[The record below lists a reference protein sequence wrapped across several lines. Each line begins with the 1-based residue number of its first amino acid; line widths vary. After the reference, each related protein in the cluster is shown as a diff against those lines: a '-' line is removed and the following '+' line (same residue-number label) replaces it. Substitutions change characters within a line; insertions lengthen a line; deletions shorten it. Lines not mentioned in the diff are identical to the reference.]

1 MASTRATVWRAL
13 RRARRQRR
21 CAPSRPSAAAAAAVA
36 TTATGARRWRAAR
49 RGTSRLHLPLPPPPP
64 RARRGLVRRGGC
76 GLRSEGAPESR
87 DPPLETPPRCVT
99 ITAQSRFRVHVA
111 TCSPSRCSLLAASD
125 PLSRSLSGGVS
136 PCSNLTEDLRG
147 WNLKVKLVMCSNC
160 LHGALALHNTSRISR
175 EATVAPNAYPTCLAA
190 TRGGSSS
197 RPRPPTR

>member
-1 MASTRATVWRAL
+1 MHPGGRISEISRVFCTCSRSTSVAIYRWRRRAQPSGGHCGERGGSGVAHR
-13 RRARRQRR
+13 RGRARRPR
-21 CAPSRPSAAAAAAVA
+21 
-36 TTATGARRWRAAR
+36 RRWRRLPQARGGGGRRGEAR
-49 RGTSRLHLPLPPPPP
+49 RGSTYPLPLPPPPP

-147 WNLKVKLVMCSNC
+147 WNLKVKLVMC
-160 LHGALALHNTSRISR
+160 LLF
-175 EATVAPNAYPTCLAA
+175 
-190 TRGGSSS
+190 TRGSS
-197 RPRPPTR
+197 TTQH

>member
-49 RGTSRLHLPLPPPPP
+49 RGEARLHLPLPPLPP

-87 DPPLETPPRCVT
+87 PPPRDPPPMCDNHGA
-99 ITAQSRFRVHVA
+99 ITVQGSRGNR

-147 WNLKVKLVMCSNC
+147 WNLKVKLVMC
-160 LHGALALHNTSRISR
+160 LLF
-175 EATVAPNAYPTCLAA
+175 
-190 TRGGSSS
+190 TRGSS
-197 RPRPPTR
+197 TTQH